1 MINSYI
7 ADPHQKKLLKKWAPI
22 LESGKKIAS
31 ESTKVMLA
39 QVLENTRNF
48 YKTQSML
55 NEAGIARNQVL
66 GADAVVD
73 RAGNSAGFMKGDAS
87 VPYAGSDYGDYY
99 LPNVVIPMLRR
110 IMPDL
115 IANDLVGVQPL
126 HGPVGYALAYRPV
139 YGRNGIAGEGSLDIA
154 GREIGYAPTD
164 PRFTGAQLTGDAAY
178 EAQNAELTAMWNAYA
193 GQDNGAWY
201 NGVGQDTGK
210 AEYANLWGKNPY
222 HGGFGNEDGTYPTV
236 SFGLVKSAVEAKT
249 RKLAAHWS
257 PELAEDMQAM
267 HGIDVE
273 KEMVNTLTYE
283 VGAEID
289 RQIITE
295 MVKAAITGGSTSEWT
310 PISADGLDQM
320 GRLATLLT
328 QITVEAQQIAI
339 RTRRGNANFVVTTPR
354 ICALLQQL
362 SMNKYTSFKN
372 TDAIPTVPDT
382 GVGALAKVGLIN
394 DDQQLLVRDSY
405 ASSGSLDYVLMG
417 YKGKQAGDSGII
429 YCPYIPLQLSKVLQ
443 PGTFTPSI
451 GARTRYGIMSNPWDA
466 KNFYHFMKISGT
478 SAGYEWNGSRHFI
491 AEPSPVVLK
500 PQQGNPY
507 AQTVNVQA

>member
-22 LESGKKIAS
+22 LESGKKIQS
-31 ESTKVMLA
+31 ESTKVALA

-48 YKTQSML
+48 YKMHNML
-55 NEAGIARNQVL
+55 NEAGIPYGSTV
-66 GADAVVD
+66 GASRVN
-73 RAGNSAGFMKGDAS
+73 GKGDSQGFLAGDRS
-87 VPYAGSDYGDYY
+87 VPYADDGTGTYGDYY
-99 LPNVVIPMLRR
+99 LPSVVIPMLRR

-126 HGPVGYALAYRPV
+126 HGPVGYALAYRPI
-139 YGRNGIAGEGSLDIA
+139 YGNNGMVGVGTLDNTN
-154 GREIGYAPTD
+154 REIGYAPTD
-164 PRFTGAQLTGDAAY
+164 PRYTGISADASSLSGD
-178 EAQNAELTAMWNAYA
+178 MWDAYA
-193 GQDNGAWY
+193 GDSKEAWA
-201 NGVGQDTGK
+201 GVGQDTAAG
-210 AEYANLWGKNPY
+210 EYANLWGNN
-222 HGGFGNEDGTYPTV
+222 GNGTYPTV

-273 KEMVNTLTYE
+273 REMVNTLTYE

-295 MVKAAITGGSTSEWT
+295 MVKAAITGNSTSEWS
-310 PISADGLDQM
+310 PVSADGLDQM

-354 ICALLQQL
+354 VTALLQQM
-362 SMNKYTSFKN
+362 SINKYTSFKN

-394 DDQQLLVRDSY
+394 DDSMLLVRDSY
-405 ASSGSLDYVLMG
+405 ASNGANDYALLG

-443 PGTFTPSI
+443 PGSFTPSV
-451 GARTRYGIMSNPWDA
+451 GARTRYGVMSNPWDA

-478 SAGYEWNGSRHFI
+478 YSPYQWNTDRTFI
-491 AEPSPVVLK
+491 AEPSKINLPYNADGDV
-500 PQQGNPY
+500 NPY
-507 AQTVNVQA
+507 NKTVPEQA